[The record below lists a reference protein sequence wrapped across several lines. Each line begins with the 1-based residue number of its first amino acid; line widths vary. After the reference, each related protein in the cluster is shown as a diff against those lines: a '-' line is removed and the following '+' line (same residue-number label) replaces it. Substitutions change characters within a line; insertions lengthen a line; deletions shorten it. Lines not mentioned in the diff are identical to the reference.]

1 MKLSYLFLAAF
12 LISFC
17 LVLFGEAGLL
27 SAYRMS
33 QEKAKLEGRIQRL
46 VNENIELESKIEA
59 IQKDPIALEHE
70 VRKSLSLVAD
80 GEILIKFQ

>member
-1 MKLSYLFLAAF
+1 MKLSYIFTAAF
-12 LISFC
+12 FISFC
-17 LVLFGEAGLL
+17 LVLFGDVGLL

-33 QEKAKLEGRIQRL
+33 QEKAKIEGRIQRL
-46 VNENIELESKIEA
+46 VNENIELEAKIEA